1 MNEVNAIKSNVA
13 VVENIAEMESVDVMA
28 GTYAATS
35 GRPLVEVIDEG
46 QVDLSS
52 GGIESHE
59 DSSSS
64 SSLTPIFSDPP
75 PDFADAMD

>member
-35 GRPLVEVIDEG
+35 GRHLVEVIDEG